1 LRNFDSTNH
10 NTTVRSTH
18 QHITATSVEYSKEFR
33 PTTTKHC
40 AANCTIELATFSQQR
55 YSTINEL
62 A

>member
-1 LRNFDSTNH
+1 SGI
-10 NTTVRSTH
+10 STH

-55 YSTINEL
+55 YLTINEL